1 MVLLAYLDCVIASKA
16 NADVTVP
23 ELDDK
28 LASAARKTLNVV
40 SIGDNCGIV
49 GIGMAQ
55 LIPDCHVMVV
65 DVHQGSLKPISQ
77 IIETNIKEM
86 FPAVLSSVKYET
98 SDSDGLASF
107 GRTARSRID
116 LILVTEFPSD
126 ENTIREM
133 TELLEDLV
141 TRSPKVLVIVCQE
154 VKQGT
159 ERRFLKRAT
168 EDRRISHCAT
178 VRVPAANISK
188 FSTRDETLRFDVD
201 VYRGNAPD
209 RRASRRASVATAMS
223 SNMSR

>member
-1 MVLLAYLDCVIASKA
+1 MVLLAYMDCVIASKA
-16 NADVTVP
+16 DADVTVP

-55 LIPDCHVMVV
+55 LVPDCRVMVV
-65 DVHQGSLKPISQ
+65 DVHQGSLKPTSQ
-77 IIETNIKEM
+77 TIETNIREM

-116 LILVTEFPSD
+116 LILVTEFPKD
-126 ENTIREM
+126 EITMREM

-141 TRSPKVLVIVCQE
+141 PRSPKVLIIVCQE
-154 VKQGT
+154 VKQGS
-159 ERRFLKRAT
+159 ERQFLKKAT
-168 EDRRISHCAT
+168 EDHRISHCAT
-178 VRVPAANISK
+178 VRVPATNISK
-188 FSTRDETLRFDVD
+188 FSKRDETLRFDID
-201 VYRGNAPD
+201 VYRGNALD
-209 RRASRRASVATAMS
+209 RRASRQASVATATS
-223 SNMSR
+223 SNMYR